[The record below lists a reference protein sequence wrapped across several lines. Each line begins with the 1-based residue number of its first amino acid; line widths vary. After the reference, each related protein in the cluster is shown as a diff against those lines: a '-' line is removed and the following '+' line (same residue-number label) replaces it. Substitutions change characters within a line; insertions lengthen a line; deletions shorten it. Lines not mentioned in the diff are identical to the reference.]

1 MYITEIQLAQ
11 LIIPLKKP
19 FITAVRRTESVN
31 DVVVMIKASNGCIGY
46 GSAASTPAITGDT
59 TESII
64 NIIRTTLGPQLIG
77 RSVTELN
84 QLLEMNISALEGNT
98 SAKAAIDMALHDL
111 FAQYCGLPLYQL
123 LGGNKNSISSC
134 ITISVKGAAEMVE
147 DAIELVKQGHK
158 ILKVKLGLEPSDDL
172 KRIQNI
178 RQKIGYDITLLVD
191 ANQGWLYTDAL
202 QLITTFKN
210 DALNIPM
217 VEQPIKADDL
227 KHLKQL
233 SQQVE
238 CSIFSDE
245 SCFSPKD
252 ALNIAQNN
260 TCDGVNIK
268 LMKSGGI
275 AQAQAIYHIAKTAD
289 MQIMVGCM
297 LESPIGVAA
306 IASFAVSKPDILY
319 ADLDPIYLIRDNYI
333 LGGAQKHGTD
343 IILADKPGLG
353 IIGFRDGLQPIGVI
367 Q

>member
-11 LIIPLKKP
+11 LIIPLKRP

-31 DVVVMIKASNGCIGY
+31 DVVVMIKTNNGCVGY

-59 TESII
+59 IESII
-64 NIIRTTLGPQLIG
+64 NSIRTTLGPPLIG
-77 RSVTELN
+77 RSICELN
-84 QLLEMNISALEGNT
+84 QLLEMNQNGLKGNT

-123 LGGNKNSISSC
+123 LGGNNNKISSC
-134 ITISVKGAAEMVE
+134 ITISVKSPEEMVE
-147 DAIELVKQGHK
+147 EAMELVKYGHNL
-158 ILKVKLGLEPSDDL
+158 LKVKLGLEPSEDL
-172 KRIQNI
+172 KRIQTI

-191 ANQGWLYTDAL
+191 ANQGWLYSDAL
-202 QLITTFKN
+202 RLITAFEN
-210 DALNIPM
+210 EALNIPM
-217 VEQPIKADDL
+217 VEQPIKAKDL
-227 KHLKQL
+227 KHLKL
-233 SQQVE
+233 ISQQAK
-238 CSIFSDE
+238 CLIIADE
-245 SCFSPKD
+245 SCFSSQD
-252 ALNIAQNN
+252 ALNIAQNS

-306 IASFAVSKPDILY
+306 IASFAVSKPDITY
-319 ADLDPIYLIRDNYI
+319 ADLDPIYLIQDNYV
-333 LGGAQKHGTD
+333 LGGAQIHGTD

-353 IIGFRDGLQPIGVI
+353 ISGFSDGLQPIGVI
-367 Q
+367 E